1 MVPSE
6 LASISSTT
14 AFSFGVRPFSNGG
27 PQPDARNRLTL
38 LPCPTFYS
46 RVVDTHF
53 ALFRMKGRNM
63 SNRFTVA
70 DFQAEIA
77 HTMQK
82 PFLRIKGVT
91 LPTKPL
97 LKRMVNDAAPAAASQ
112 LLNSVVYEVSEDVVL
127 DTIAKIE
134 KSARRQLVTT
144 FWEARIPHEEMFI
157 AWEIPK
163 PDNMK
168 DEGQQVFEGWLI
180 TKVRREHALAIR
192 VDIPVETPETF
203 YRYQYYVGEAGAGDK
218 RLAITHVP
226 ISIANAGYSDDAQ
239 DEPWAVYETEYGTGM
254 KDQAGLTLFEV
265 LKRLVAIPKYGFI
278 DPMTG
283 ETQVDY
289 NEWAHAINSDEQRM
303 LNQISTMPTNF
314 PEGDFD
320 PYHGAL
326 RFMQGAIEEENPY
339 AITMIKSFPKLLGFI
354 AAQNFNWVFTE
365 PVSRGKHTKN
375 ISSRMQPRNRHYK
388 LEIKLPKEK
397 QVIEG
402 KQTKRTREF
411 GNALHEVKGHKREY
425 KNGRVI
431 WIDAHQRGDAK
442 YGIVTKDYVLT
453 KDKKGGK

>member
-134 KSARRQLVTT
+134 KSTRRQLVTT

>member
-134 KSARRQLVTT
+134 KSTRRQLVTT
-144 FWEARIPHEEMFI
+144 FWEARIV
-157 AWEIPK
+157 
-163 PDNMK
+163 N
-168 DEGQQVFEGWLI
+168 
-180 TKVRREHALAIR
+180 
-192 VDIPVETPETF
+192 
-203 YRYQYYVGEAGAGDK
+203 
-218 RLAITHVP
+218 P
-226 ISIANAGYSDDAQ
+226 I
-239 DEPWAVYETEYGTGM
+239 
-254 KDQAGLTLFEV
+254 K
-265 LKRLVAIPKYGFI
+265 
-278 DPMTG
+278 
-283 ETQVDY
+283 
-289 NEWAHAINSDEQRM
+289 
-303 LNQISTMPTNF
+303 
-314 PEGDFD
+314 
-320 PYHGAL
+320 
-326 RFMQGAIEEENPY
+326 
-339 AITMIKSFPKLLGFI
+339 
-354 AAQNFNWVFTE
+354 
-365 PVSRGKHTKN
+365 
-375 ISSRMQPRNRHYK
+375 
-388 LEIKLPKEK
+388 
-397 QVIEG
+397 
-402 KQTKRTREF
+402 
-411 GNALHEVKGHKREY
+411 
-425 KNGRVI
+425 
-431 WIDAHQRGDAK
+431 
-442 YGIVTKDYVLT
+442 
-453 KDKKGGK
+453 

>member
-134 KSARRQLVTT
+134 KSTRRQLVTT

-283 ETQVDY
+283 EAQVDY

-402 KQTKRTREF
+402 KQAKRTREF

>member
-1 MVPSE
+1 
-6 LASISSTT
+6 
-14 AFSFGVRPFSNGG
+14 
-27 PQPDARNRLTL
+27 
-38 LPCPTFYS
+38 
-46 RVVDTHF
+46 
-53 ALFRMKGRNM
+53 MKGRNM

-134 KSARRQLVTT
+134 KSTRRQLVTT

-265 LKRLVAIPKYGFI
+265 LKRLVAIPKYGFT

-283 ETQVDY
+283 KAQVDY

-402 KQTKRTREF
+402 KQAKRTREF

>member
-1 MVPSE
+1 VVPSE

-134 KSARRQLVTT
+134 KSTRRQLVTT

-283 ETQVDY
+283 EAQVDY

-402 KQTKRTREF
+402 KQAKRTREF

>member
-127 DTIAKIE
+127 DTI
-134 KSARRQLVTT
+134 
-144 FWEARIPHEEMFI
+144 EARIPHEEMFI

>member
-14 AFSFGVRPFSNGG
+14 AVSFGVRPFSNGG

-46 RVVDTHF
+46 RVVDIHF
-53 ALFRMKGRNM
+53 ALFCMKGQNM
-63 SNRFTVA
+63 GNRFTVA

-91 LPTKPL
+91 LPTNPL
-97 LKRMVNDAAPAAASQ
+97 LKRMINDSAPAVASQ

-127 DTIAKIE
+127 DTTAKIE
-134 KSARRQLVTT
+134 KSTRRQLVTN
-144 FWEARIPHEEMFI
+144 FWEARIPHQDMFI
-157 AWEIPK
+157 AWELPK
-163 PDNMK
+163 PPSMEDK
-168 DEGQQVFEGWLI
+168 GEQVFEGWLI
-180 TKVRREHALAIR
+180 TKVQREQALTIR
-192 VDIPVETPETF
+192 VDNPVETPDTF
-203 YRYQYYVGEAGAGDK
+203 YRYQYYVGEAGAGAK
-218 RLAITHVP
+218 RLNITHLP
-226 ISIANAGYSDDAQ
+226 TSIVNNGYSDVAQ
-239 DEPWAVYETEYGTGM
+239 DAPWAVYEAEYGNGS
-254 KDQAGLTLFEV
+254 KDVAGLTLFEV
-265 LKRLVAIPKYGFI
+265 FKRIVAIPKYGFI
-278 DPMTG
+278 DPITG
-283 ETQVDY
+283 EAQINYD
-289 NEWAHAINSDEQRM
+289 EWANDLSSDEKHM
-303 LNQISTMPTNF
+303 LNQISAMPTNF
-314 PEGDFD
+314 PEGDFN
-320 PYHGAL
+320 PYLGTA
-326 RFMQGAIEEENPY
+326 RFMQSAVEEENVY
-339 AITMIKSFPKLLGFI
+339 AILMIKSFSKLLGFI
-354 AAQNFNWVFTE
+354 AAQNFNWVFKE

>member
-134 KSARRQLVTT
+134 KSTRRQLVTT

-283 ETQVDY
+283 KAQVDY

>member
-134 KSARRQLVTT
+134 KSTRRQLVTT

-265 LKRLVAIPKYGFI
+265 LKRLVAIPKYGFT

-283 ETQVDY
+283 KAQVDY

-402 KQTKRTREF
+402 KQAKRTREF